1 MSSEC
6 TEHMEPVVI
15 VVGAEPTSHVRLEL
29 AHTTCCTAMPLIAR
43 HIGVLPLLL
52 PPLSKGSKEED

>member
-1 MSSEC
+1 MSSEG

-15 VVGAEPTSHVRLEL
+15 VVGAEPTSHVRLGL

-43 HIGVLPLLL
+43 HIGALPLLL
-52 PPLSKGSKEED
+52 PPLSK